1 MCRHEP
7 GPGTRILGHKSIG
20 TSPKYKTHIAHQR
33 EIIQELLQNGH
44 DTALAVSMLHALRGS
59 LHGFEHHRALIIE
72 RLTDMG

>member
-1 MCRHEP
+1 MSQDREREYLAQVDRHIAEC
-7 GPGTRILGHKSIG
+7 
-20 TSPKYKTHIAHQR
+20 KTYIAHQR

-59 LHGFEHHRALIIE
+59 LHGFEHHRALIIG